1 MTALASTT
9 YCYEQIGV
17 HLTHFARSQYDE
29 GVHIAYE
36 ALMPGD
42 LVFFGPSVEGIH
54 HVGIYVGDG
63 KYIQAPRT
71 GDVVKVSSLSN
82 RSDYVGACRPQ
93 R

>member
-1 MTALASTT
+1 
-9 YCYEQIGV
+9 
-17 HLTHFARSQYDE
+17 
-29 GVHIAYE
+29 
-36 ALMPGD
+36 MPGD

>member
-1 MTALASTT
+1 
-9 YCYEQIGV
+9 
-17 HLTHFARSQYDE
+17 
-29 GVHIAYE
+29 AYE